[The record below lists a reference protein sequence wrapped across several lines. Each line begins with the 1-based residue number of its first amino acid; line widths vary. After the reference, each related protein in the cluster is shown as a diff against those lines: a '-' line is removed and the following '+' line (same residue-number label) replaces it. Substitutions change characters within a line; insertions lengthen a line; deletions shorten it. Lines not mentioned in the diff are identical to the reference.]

1 MRYSEIQEGTD
12 QVSQCLE
19 MELTGSGRKTEEGFL
34 IYKEA
39 ELKIDPEAGGEFTMI
54 SRHEPAK
61 LSSQG
66 HRCAHSIASAAT
78 NSSTIPPR
86 DMASLI
92 VYELGVKHCYT
103 MGINNTISANPST
116 TASSSPGAP
125 RPSDSSS

>member
-1 MRYSEIQEGTD
+1 
-12 QVSQCLE
+12 
-19 MELTGSGRKTEEGFL
+19 MELIGPGRKTEEGFL

-39 ELKIDPEAGGEFTMI
+39 ELKIDPEAGGESSLVT
-54 SRHEPAK
+54 RQKPAK
-61 LSSQG
+61 LESQG

-78 NSSTIPPR
+78 DPSTIPPR
-86 DMASLI
+86 NMASLI
-92 VYELGVKHCYT
+92 VYELGVKYCYT